1 MNLRSSFGLLGL
13 TLLAAACSDAPATSE
28 ATSASAAPAAQSP
41 QVGMLPA
48 GADIATT
55 SLAVPAIPA
64 SASALGQAVDAAA
77 FAAGS
82 ADAKANKNLLIRV
95 QVLLDRAHFSPGV
108 IDGQSGE
115 NLRQAVAAFEKAK
128 GLTADGKLDAET
140 WTALSGAD
148 AAPVMMDYT
157 ITEADVAGPFV
168 EKIPTD
174 PKAMS
179 ALKAL
184 AYSGPLELLAEK
196 FHMDEPLLKALNPD
210 ADFTKAGQ
218 VIVVAQLGPETLPAQ
233 VARIEVDKAERE
245 VRAYDA
251 QQRLLAVYPATVG
264 SASRPAPSGEWAVRT
279 VASEPTW
286 NYDPKRLTFGDGKEK
301 LSIAAG
307 PNNPVGSIWIDL
319 TKDTYGIHGGP
330 DPRLIGKRD
339 SHGCVRLTNW
349 DAEELGAAVKAGTV
363 VVFTG
368 VETKAGKTKA

>member
-13 TLLAAACSDAPATSE
+13 VVLASACSDAPASNE
-28 ATSASAAPAAQSP
+28 VPAASAAPPIKGA
-41 QVGMLPA
+41 QVGVLPA
-48 GADIATT
+48 GSDIATAP
-55 SLAVPAIPA
+55 LAVPPVPA
-64 SASALGQAVDAAA
+64 SASPVAQAIDTAA
-77 FAAGS
+77 FAAET
-82 ADAKANKNLLIRV
+82 ADPKARKNLLIRA

-108 IDGQSGE
+108 IDGQAGE
-115 NLRQAVAAFEKAK
+115 NLRQAIAAFEKAK
-128 GLTADGKLDAET
+128 GLAVDGKLDAET
-140 WTALSGAD
+140 WAALSGAD
-148 AAPVMMDYT
+148 AAPVMMDYV

-174 PKAMS
+174 PKAMA
-179 ALKAL
+179 ALKTL
-184 AYSGPLELLAEK
+184 AYTGPLELLAEK
-196 FHMDEPLLKALNPD
+196 FHMDEPLLKALNPGV
-210 ADFTKAGQ
+210 DFAKAGQ
-218 VIVVAQLGPETLPAQ
+218 TIVVAQLGPDKLPSQ

-279 VASEPTW
+279 VAGEPTW

-368 VETKAGKTKA
+368 AETKAGKV

>member
-1 MNLRSSFGLLGL
+1 MV
-13 TLLAAACSDAPATSE
+13 LASACSEDAPASKGV
-28 ATSASAAPAAQSP
+28 PAAATAP
-41 QVGMLPA
+41 PIKGAQVGVLAP
-48 GADIATT
+48 GSDIATAP
-55 SLAVPAIPA
+55 LAVPPIPA
-64 SASALGQAVDAAA
+64 SASPLAQAIDAAA
-77 FAAGS
+77 FSADT
-82 ADAKANKNLLIRV
+82 ADAKARKNLLIRV

-108 IDGQSGE
+108 IDGQAGE
-115 NLRQAVAAFEKAK
+115 NLRQAIAAFEKAK

-140 WTALSGAD
+140 WAALTVAD
-148 AAPVMMDYT
+148 AAPVMMDYV

-179 ALKAL
+179 ALKTL
-184 AYSGPLELLAEK
+184 AYTGPLELLAEK
-196 FHMDEPLLKALNPD
+196 FHMDEPLLKALNPGV
-210 ADFTKAGQ
+210 DFTKAGQ
-218 VIVVAQLGPETLPAQ
+218 TILVAQLGPDKLPAQ

-264 SASRPAPSGEWAVRT
+264 SASRPAPSGEWAVRA
-279 VASEPTW
+279 VAGEPTW

-368 VETKAGKTKA
+368 AETRAGKV

>member
-1 MNLRSSFGLLGL
+1 MRLRSSFALIGL
-13 TLLAAACSDAPATSE
+13 TLLAGACSDAPATNE
-28 ATSASAAPAAQSP
+28 VAAAGAVPPIKGA
-41 QVGMLPA
+41 QVGVLPA
-48 GADIATT
+48 GSDIATAP
-55 SLAVPAIPA
+55 LAVPAVPA
-64 SASALGQAVDAAA
+64 SASPLAQAVDAAA
-77 FAAGS
+77 FTET
-82 ADAKANKNLLIRV
+82 ADPKATRNLLIRA

-108 IDGQSGE
+108 IDGQAGE

-128 GLTADGKLDAET
+128 GLTPDGKLDAET
-140 WTALSGAD
+140 WTALSAAD

-157 ITEADVAGPFV
+157 ITAQDVAGPFIDKV
-168 EKIPTD
+168 PTD
-174 PKAMS
+174 PKAMA
-179 ALKAL
+179 ALKTL
-184 AYSGPLELLAEK
+184 AYTSTLELLAEK
-196 FHMDEPLLKALNPD
+196 FHMDEPLLKALNPG
-210 ADFTKAGQ
+210 ADFTKPGQ

-264 SASRPAPSGEWAVRT
+264 SVSRPAPSGEWAVRT
-279 VASEPTW
+279 VAAEPTW

-339 SHGCVRLTNW
+339 SNGCVRLTNW

-368 VETKAGKTKA
+368 AESTTGKTKA